1 MSNNQQQSINLRLT
15 MNDLNAILF
24 ALGERPYKEVAPVI
38 AAIRSQADPQVQSFV
53 QKGVPRD
60 D

>member
-1 MSNNQQQSINLRLT
+1 MSNNQQPQIALRLT
-15 MNDLNAILF
+15 MDNLNTILF

-38 AAIRSQADPQVQSFV
+38 AAIRSQADPQVQALA
-53 QKGVPRD
+53 QKGSPGD